1 MAMLGASPIRFSSF
15 PPSSSY
21 LTSTFKPTSSSTLSL
36 FTILYYLYLTLK
48 VSSELESFIRRLWWG
63 NQLSIVDVSP
73 APLFRNLLLLQ
84 PLLKPREPLPSAGVA
99 GGEEEVK
106 AAPKAAAAKPK
117 PAAKAPAK
125 SLPELIS
132 EDVIPSLKTILEAQ
146 DDISEIELTFQDN
159 KLEGSFLKEGCPYS
173 FWAFFPDGGLTGPK
187 GFSLSSYGSGA
198 STVEPF
204 LVDEKKI
211 TARHVVFWVEKRLA
225 AQGIIPVWKE

>member
-1 MAMLGASPIRFSSF
+1 MAMVGASPIRFSSF

-36 FTILYYLYLTLK
+36 VVVGKSIIYRRC
-48 VSSELESFIRRLWWG
+48 VACSAVQESSTPTATAETKG
-63 NQLSIVDVSP
+63 TTP
-73 APLFRNLLLLQ
+73 
-84 PLLKPREPLPSAGVA
+84 PSAGVA

-125 SLPELIS
+125 SLPELMS

>member
-36 FTILYYLYLTLK
+36 VVVGKSIIYRRC
-48 VSSELESFIRRLWWG
+48 VACSAVQESSTPTATAETKG
-63 NQLSIVDVSP
+63 TTP
-73 APLFRNLLLLQ
+73 
-84 PLLKPREPLPSAGVA
+84 PSAGVA

-106 AAPKAAAAKPK
+106 AAPKAAAAKPR

-125 SLPELIS
+125 SLPELMS

>member
-1 MAMLGASPIRFSSF
+1 MKMAILGARPIGFSSF
-15 PPSSSY
+15 PSSTSYLSSSSR
-21 LTSTFKPTSSSTLSL
+21 LTSSSLPSTLSMVVVGKS
-36 FTILYYLYLTLK
+36 IISRGC
-48 VSSELESFIRRLWWG
+48 VACSAVQESSTPTATAG
-63 NQLSIVDVSP
+63 TNATTP
-73 APLFRNLLLLQ
+73 AEA
-84 PLLKPREPLPSAGVA
+84 KPS
-99 GGEEEVK
+99 
-106 AAPKAAAAKPK
+106 AAAASGGDKEEAKAEPKADTEKPK

-125 SLPELIS
+125 ALPELML
-132 EDVIPSLKTILEAQ
+132 EDVIPSLKTILETQ

-159 KLEGSFLKEGCPYS
+159 KLEGSFLKEGCPYL
-173 FWAFFPDGGLTGPK
+173 FWAFFPDGVLTGPK

>member
-21 LTSTFKPTSSSTLSL
+21 LTSTFKPTSSSTLS
-36 FTILYYLYLTLK
+36 FVVVGKSIIYRRC
-48 VSSELESFIRRLWWG
+48 VACSAVQESSTPTATAETKG
-63 NQLSIVDVSP
+63 TTP
-73 APLFRNLLLLQ
+73 
-84 PLLKPREPLPSAGVA
+84 PSAGVA

-125 SLPELIS
+125 YLPELMS

>member
-21 LTSTFKPTSSSTLSL
+21 LTSTFKSTSSSTLSL
-36 FTILYYLYLTLK
+36 VVVGKSIIYRRCVACSAVQK
-48 VSSELESFIRRLWWG
+48 SSTPTATAETKG
-63 NQLSIVDVSP
+63 TTP
-73 APLFRNLLLLQ
+73 
-84 PLLKPREPLPSAGVA
+84 PSAGVA

-125 SLPELIS
+125 SLPELMS

>member
-36 FTILYYLYLTLK
+36 VVVGKSIIYRRC
-48 VSSELESFIRRLWWG
+48 VACSAVQESSTPTATAETKG
-63 NQLSIVDVSP
+63 TTP
-73 APLFRNLLLLQ
+73 
-84 PLLKPREPLPSAGVA
+84 PSAGVA

-125 SLPELIS
+125 SLPELMS